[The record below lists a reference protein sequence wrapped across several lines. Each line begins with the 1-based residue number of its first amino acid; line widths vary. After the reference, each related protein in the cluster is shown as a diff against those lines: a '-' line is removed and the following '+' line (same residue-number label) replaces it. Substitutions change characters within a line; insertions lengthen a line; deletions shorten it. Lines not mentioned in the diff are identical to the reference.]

1 MYSRLPAPTPRAGGG
16 VGGGVRTEGGL
27 AKLSRRSQSFHSY
40 DMDRRSPLA
49 RQSPGSIGRQLK
61 SSSSQPSG
69 MSGRLQPPAEGGSRL
84 SAIPQPGG
92 SGLRAPRSR
101 PLTPELGV
109 RASSSSSSSSSSLD
123 VHLGGLGRHPATIM
137 EEDVS
142 GAPSP
147 PPPPLP
153 PPFGGAAR
161 EPRGLACGGAQRARK
176 FHGGG
181 GGGDGG
187 DSRLARAVENAKAA
201 GRLEVANFDGDGD
214 VDFSPDGGFA
224 ALGFGALAATRL
236 PSGGAQRLPRG
247 GAREGP
253 APRCGADAATAAAGR
268 RISCQERPSL
278 DGGDTSERSERNDGA
293 PRKTSR
299 SLIARGDGG
308 GAGGGGKRGSCS
320 SGIPKPGACGQ
331 GGRRR
336 GPTTGALGDC
346 RVNGG
351 SPLGLPLLKSPGDSK
366 TSSSSSLASLEGR
379 STGSATPL
387 SPGFLSPTP
396 TGAGGGVTPHFPA
409 GRISMPATPASGG
422 QAVAAATAAAGGVA
436 VATGAG
442 RVLSNGVQLP
452 LAQQQQQHPNTAT
465 VAPFSYRLQTERGAR
480 SGPAR
485 GGGERTRT
493 PASVRK
499 SREQQLVGESVETE
513 WERNVKDINDLKQ
526 DLEETMSNLRDTQV
540 PHSSLKAGFGPT
552 GRPPW
557 VDTASE
563 HQGSPRMQAG
573 EAPSLGT
580 GRFPASS
587 TSSLATAGSG
597 GSGGGA
603 AGPGRRPRSGVTV
616 PADGGG
622 RCYGRG
628 PPRAAGRVGHEAR
641 PGACELFSEED
652 DEVMDEDEEDGEE
665 LVIECDDLEV
675 SGYASDGDL
684 LGKSLYRRQRTSGYL
699 TDGGS
704 GFSSHKLSLFQPG
717 PQARSKVP
725 RVTSLTPGEGDSW
738 EDSSSVSSGLSDTID
753 NISTDDLNTS
763 SSVSSYPTTPTN
775 SRKNL
780 SLQLKTDAEKCSLG
794 EGGSGWYC
802 SLPREGRKKADS
814 RADTR
819 SGTTGRAGGGYGGGG
834 GAGEWGAV
842 GRRSVEAGGGSSQA
856 GGGDGERE
864 KRARRRGLPVAGQ
877 YGMGSRATAA
887 TGGMTAAG
895 GAAVT
900 TAAAAAGGAVTPAGA
915 ASSRMSSRVTQLKT
929 TGKTDDAKASEK
941 RLMSPKPVRIQ
952 RAVSDAGRS
961 VLGGDDT
968 RKPPSGLARPIGMT
982 ATGIRKPGSGA
993 SGAMVTASGA
1003 TIRSGSA
1010 TVGKIPTAR
1019 SGGLGG
1025 TLSRGGGGSAA
1036 GRKISLEST
1045 PVTEQM
1051 GLMNARASPQY
1062 RSLPRPAKSAY
1073 GKSRY
1078 TGEMS
1083 VGGGG
1088 AGGRAAGAAGGTTL
1102 KEAAKFTLG
1111 GSVTSLTNQTDREKA
1126 MLADTECAVSRE
1138 AKLGGRAGFH
1148 PGSHQQ
1154 ELSYSGVSSPASRM
1168 SFGYKSKGK
1177 ASAAE
1182 SAAKASVGQQQ
1193 QQPKTPALS
1202 MRRQLSG
1209 GGTVATSSEGRAPDS
1224 GNGSPMHAAATDTVS
1239 SLRDVPPPSSSSS
1252 SSSATAAAIAA
1263 RDFDYSPL
1271 LLLPPASDFGAPESP
1286 PMSPASVKSA
1296 DSCCHAPA
1304 ASASPY
1310 PKGGPSYTSLG
1321 CSRNTSC
1328 ESLGPPPA
1336 AAAFGGGHAEGRPA
1350 SLRGSPVHYASP
1362 TSYGSPTHPAAHG
1375 TRDPKAAPLL
1385 HPAAATE
1392 MGIDGGG
1399 GGGVGGGSQGSPSKA
1414 VAGKSLLERYGMAYG
1429 RSSEEIAEQQRCHS
1443 VLGLCDSPDSLSL
1456 APLPSLSSLASRYQ
1470 LPVSPSLASPPP
1482 ASPPPSPRLLGP
1494 QGSFEQLGREGPAKR
1509 LSAASL
1515 DGRPKALSRSTSFR
1529 DCTEQLHGSVLSL
1542 ASCTSSIYS
1551 VPDEKSQSEI
1561 ETLRRELDQ
1570 SQDKVSTLTGQLST
1584 NANLVAAFEK
1594 SLTSMTSRL
1603 QNLTASAEQKDSE
1616 LGELRKM
1623 IDNLTKE
1630 NMAAQEAM
1638 SGVLSTTQQ
1647 SNTGSLSPQAGEPRL
1662 HRQNSCESIS
1672 SVNSI
1677 TSHSSAE
1684 LADAKKKKKGWL
1696 KISFRQAF
1704 SKKKGGKGPGEGEPG
1719 KSPETSAQPAA
1730 TSEADTTTPG
1740 QPGTKPSE
1748 GPAGPPP
1755 PEVDTIM
1762 QLRSE
1767 LRHKE
1772 MKLTDIR
1779 LEALNS
1785 AHQLNTLQDAMNSMQ
1800 SMIESLKVENDQ
1812 LKSDTPVVGAATAP
1826 GGTAEPTSPRP
1837 LRSRLQ
1843 HSRSLPSTSNL
1854 ESLLKDSVDKAQCKQ
1869 VRLVVSSAESW
1880 RQSKTSKV
1888 TQFALGRVDIGEN
1901 TTWEELDGIIRHVF
1915 KEYIIRVDPV
1925 SSLGLSSESIVGYNV
1940 GAVRRT
1946 RNSPEPVPLP
1956 WDSLPEDGEPC
1967 IAISLK
1973 GLGESSLDSLAFEGL
1988 TPKPVL
1994 QRCSGLLLDHRHLVL
2009 CGPPGSGKSC
2019 LAAQL
2024 GQWLVRR
2031 AGLRVTD
2038 DTVATFSVNQSTADE
2053 IRQYLVD
2060 LAELCSGGLEIGD
2073 VPRVIILDGLQEA
2086 GQPGDL
2092 LTPAINCQ
2100 HHVFP
2105 YLIGIFEQVTSA
2117 TPDVK
2122 LHPNVRFVLHGSQVE
2137 PVKGFLGRFLRR
2149 RLVEAEVDTATR
2161 NSNLV
2166 KVIEWIPKL
2175 WRHLNRFLESHG
2187 PGGVS
2192 VGPHLFLSCPM
2203 DVSESRVWFVD
2214 LWNRSLLP
2222 FLCEAVRTG
2231 LQMYGKRGAWEDP
2244 TQWVLD
2250 MYPWAAGPGRHEAPL
2265 LARLRPEDAGYDVPQ
2280 CDNHAS
2286 LPKPTP
2292 PSGPTADPLMNMLLK
2307 LKEAADS
2314 SQS

>member
-1 MYSRLPAPTPRAGGG
+1 
-16 VGGGVRTEGGL
+16 
-27 AKLSRRSQSFHSY
+27 
-40 DMDRRSPLA
+40 
-49 RQSPGSIGRQLK
+49 
-61 SSSSQPSG
+61 
-69 MSGRLQPPAEGGSRL
+69 
-84 SAIPQPGG
+84 
-92 SGLRAPRSR
+92 
-101 PLTPELGV
+101 
-109 RASSSSSSSSSSLD
+109 
-123 VHLGGLGRHPATIM
+123 
-137 EEDVS
+137 
-142 GAPSP
+142 
-147 PPPPLP
+147 
-153 PPFGGAAR
+153 
-161 EPRGLACGGAQRARK
+161 
-176 FHGGG
+176 
-181 GGGDGG
+181 
-187 DSRLARAVENAKAA
+187 
-201 GRLEVANFDGDGD
+201 
-214 VDFSPDGGFA
+214 
-224 ALGFGALAATRL
+224 
-236 PSGGAQRLPRG
+236 
-247 GAREGP
+247 
-253 APRCGADAATAAAGR
+253 
-268 RISCQERPSL
+268 
-278 DGGDTSERSERNDGA
+278 
-293 PRKTSR
+293 
-299 SLIARGDGG
+299 
-308 GAGGGGKRGSCS
+308 
-320 SGIPKPGACGQ
+320 
-331 GGRRR
+331 
-336 GPTTGALGDC
+336 
-346 RVNGG
+346 
-351 SPLGLPLLKSPGDSK
+351 
-366 TSSSSSLASLEGR
+366 
-379 STGSATPL
+379 
-387 SPGFLSPTP
+387 
-396 TGAGGGVTPHFPA
+396 
-409 GRISMPATPASGG
+409 
-422 QAVAAATAAAGGVA
+422 
-436 VATGAG
+436 
-442 RVLSNGVQLP
+442 
-452 LAQQQQQHPNTAT
+452 
-465 VAPFSYRLQTERGAR
+465 
-480 SGPAR
+480 
-485 GGGERTRT
+485 
-493 PASVRK
+493 
-499 SREQQLVGESVETE
+499 
-513 WERNVKDINDLKQ
+513 
-526 DLEETMSNLRDTQV
+526 
-540 PHSSLKAGFGPT
+540 
-552 GRPPW
+552 
-557 VDTASE
+557 
-563 HQGSPRMQAG
+563 
-573 EAPSLGT
+573 
-580 GRFPASS
+580 
-587 TSSLATAGSG
+587 
-597 GSGGGA
+597 
-603 AGPGRRPRSGVTV
+603 
-616 PADGGG
+616 
-622 RCYGRG
+622 
-628 PPRAAGRVGHEAR
+628 
-641 PGACELFSEED
+641 
-652 DEVMDEDEEDGEE
+652 
-665 LVIECDDLEV
+665 
-675 SGYASDGDL
+675 
-684 LGKSLYRRQRTSGYL
+684 
-699 TDGGS
+699 
-704 GFSSHKLSLFQPG
+704 
-717 PQARSKVP
+717 
-725 RVTSLTPGEGDSW
+725 SW

-780 SLQLKTDAEKCSLG
+780 SLQL
-794 EGGSGWYC
+794 
-802 SLPREGRKKADS
+802 
-814 RADTR
+814 
-819 SGTTGRAGGGYGGGG
+819 
-834 GAGEWGAV
+834 
-842 GRRSVEAGGGSSQA
+842 AGGGSSQA

-887 TGGMTAAG
+887 AGGMTAAG

-900 TAAAAAGGAVTPAGA
+900 TAAAAGGAVTPAGA
-915 ASSRMSSRVTQLKT
+915 ASSRMNSRVTQLKT

-968 RKPPSGLARPIGMT
+968 RKPPSGLARPSGVT

-1025 TLSRGGGGSAA
+1025 TLSRGGGAA

-1083 VGGGG
+1083 VGGGVG
-1088 AGGRAAGAAGGTTL
+1088 GGGGGGGRAAGAAGGTTL

-1126 MLADTECAVSRE
+1126 MLADTECAASRE
-1138 AKLGGRAGFH
+1138 AKLGGRPGFH
-1148 PGSHQQ
+1148 PGSYQQ

-1168 SFGYKSKGK
+1168 
-1177 ASAAE
+1177 
-1182 SAAKASVGQQQ
+1182 
-1193 QQPKTPALS
+1193 
-1202 MRRQLSG
+1202 QLSG
-1209 GGTVATSSEGRAPDS
+1209 GAAVATSSEGRAPDS
-1224 GNGSPMHAAATDTVS
+1224 GDGSPMHAAATDTVS
-1239 SLRDVPPPSSSSS
+1239 SLRDVPPPSSSSP
-1252 SSSATAAAIAA
+1252 ATAAIAA

-1286 PMSPASVKSA
+1286 PMSPASAKSA
-1296 DSCCHAPA
+1296 DSCCHVPA
-1304 ASASPY
+1304 ASTSPY
-1310 PKGGPSYTSLG
+1310 PKGGASYTSLG

-1336 AAAFGGGHAEGRPA
+1336 AAGFGAGHAEGRPA
-1350 SLRGSPVHYASP
+1350 SLRGSPVQAIYEIQLFLAR
-1362 TSYGSPTHPAAHG
+1362 
-1375 TRDPKAAPLL
+1375 TR
-1385 HPAAATE
+1385 
-1392 MGIDGGG
+1392 
-1399 GGGVGGGSQGSPSKA
+1399 S
-1414 VAGKSLLERYGMAYG
+1414 RYGMAYG

-1443 VLGLCDSPDSLSL
+1443 VLGLSESPDSLSL

-1470 LPVSPSLASPPP
+1470 LPVVSVPVSPSLASPPP

-1551 VPDEKSQSEI
+1551 VQI

-1719 KSPETSAQPAA
+1719 KSSETSAQPAA

-1748 GPAGPPP
+1748 GPAGYGFTDKQPP

-1826 GGTAEPTSPRP
+1826 EGTAEPTSPRP

-1854 ESLLKDSVDKAQCKQ
+1854 ALTTRLYSQSLLKDSVDKAQCKQ

-1888 TQFALGRVDIGEN
+1888 TQFALGRVDIGES

-2100 HHVFP
+2100 HHVLCTSP

-2122 LHPNVRFVLHGSQVE
+2122 LHPNVR
-2137 PVKGFLGRFLRR
+2137 
-2149 RLVEAEVDTATR
+2149 
-2161 NSNLV
+2161 
-2166 KVIEWIPKL
+2166 
-2175 WRHLNRFLESHG
+2175 
-2187 PGGVS
+2187 
-2192 VGPHLFLSCPM
+2192 
-2203 DVSESRVWFVD
+2203 
-2214 LWNRSLLP
+2214 
-2222 FLCEAVRTG
+2222 
-2231 LQMYGKRGAWEDP
+2231 
-2244 TQWVLD
+2244 
-2250 MYPWAAGPGRHEAPL
+2250 
-2265 LARLRPEDAGYDVPQ
+2265 
-2280 CDNHAS
+2280 
-2286 LPKPTP
+2286 
-2292 PSGPTADPLMNMLLK
+2292 
-2307 LKEAADS
+2307 
-2314 SQS
+2314 

>member
-1 MYSRLPAPTPRAGGG
+1 MFLLTYRRQQQQGNLWSVAAADSGRRMGVVSWADQHRRLPAPTPRAGGG

-109 RASSSSSSSSSSLD
+109 RASSSSSSSSSSSLD

-499 SREQQLVGESVETE
+499 SREQQLVVHSIVGSGEEGGFMCARIVCTGAREMVISGASNNNRMIRRIFRHHRHRRTDRLPSVGRTQDNAAGGAGLSDAACRSGEEFEDNSSSRARGRRREGRRTALASEQPGGVAAERADHRHRHRRHRSLGGASAPGAGAMLGEDPSSWYFADEEEDDEESWRASSVSKARFVRAESESGKAGGGAGGAGARNWRRASATQLTVFSSLTGVIAARPAVQASRRQPEERRRKSFAGSLLPYWSGEEAVAASAGHQRREEREAAAATATAAVGRQQAPPTALPAVAAASVSGALQKSTRSLSRSGSKSEKLSGRASVALGMGGFEDRGPSREQQQQKNQQHQQYHSQQQQHQQHNQHQQQQHNQQQHHGGAGSRPTSRYGDSEGSKSDDEILACKSKRKWKAKRQSSESCAREGIASMDQDVILTMLSDIESMLYYRVYGESVETE

-603 AGPGRRPRSGVTV
+603 AGPGRRPRSGVMV
-616 PADGGG
+616 PAEGGG

-1126 MLADTECAVSRE
+1126 MLADTECAASRE

-1252 SSSATAAAIAA
+1252 SATAAAIAA

-1336 AAAFGGGHAEGRPA
+1336 AAGFGGGHAEGRPA

-1551 VPDEKSQSEI
+1551 VI

-1854 ESLLKDSVDKAQCKQ
+1854 G
-1869 VRLVVSSAESW
+1869 
-1880 RQSKTSKV
+1880 T
-1888 TQFALGRVDIGEN
+1888 
-1901 TTWEELDGIIRHVF
+1901 
-1915 KEYIIRVDPV
+1915 
-1925 SSLGLSSESIVGYNV
+1925 
-1940 GAVRRT
+1940 
-1946 RNSPEPVPLP
+1946 
-1956 WDSLPEDGEPC
+1956 
-1967 IAISLK
+1967 
-1973 GLGESSLDSLAFEGL
+1973 
-1988 TPKPVL
+1988 
-1994 QRCSGLLLDHRHLVL
+1994 
-2009 CGPPGSGKSC
+2009 
-2019 LAAQL
+2019 
-2024 GQWLVRR
+2024 
-2031 AGLRVTD
+2031 
-2038 DTVATFSVNQSTADE
+2038 
-2053 IRQYLVD
+2053 
-2060 LAELCSGGLEIGD
+2060 
-2073 VPRVIILDGLQEA
+2073 
-2086 GQPGDL
+2086 
-2092 LTPAINCQ
+2092 
-2100 HHVFP
+2100 
-2105 YLIGIFEQVTSA
+2105 
-2117 TPDVK
+2117 
-2122 LHPNVRFVLHGSQVE
+2122 
-2137 PVKGFLGRFLRR
+2137 
-2149 RLVEAEVDTATR
+2149 
-2161 NSNLV
+2161 
-2166 KVIEWIPKL
+2166 
-2175 WRHLNRFLESHG
+2175 
-2187 PGGVS
+2187 
-2192 VGPHLFLSCPM
+2192 
-2203 DVSESRVWFVD
+2203 
-2214 LWNRSLLP
+2214 
-2222 FLCEAVRTG
+2222 
-2231 LQMYGKRGAWEDP
+2231 
-2244 TQWVLD
+2244 
-2250 MYPWAAGPGRHEAPL
+2250 
-2265 LARLRPEDAGYDVPQ
+2265 
-2280 CDNHAS
+2280 
-2286 LPKPTP
+2286 
-2292 PSGPTADPLMNMLLK
+2292 
-2307 LKEAADS
+2307 
-2314 SQS
+2314 

>member
-1 MYSRLPAPTPRAGGG
+1 MLAA
-16 VGGGVRTEGGL
+16 EGGRHH
-27 AKLSRRSQSFHSY
+27 AG
-40 DMDRRSPLA
+40 A
-49 RQSPGSIGRQLK
+49 AVQLK

-1603 QNLTASAEQKDSE
+1603 QNLTASAEQKQDSE

>member
-1 MYSRLPAPTPRAGGG
+1 
-16 VGGGVRTEGGL
+16 
-27 AKLSRRSQSFHSY
+27 
-40 DMDRRSPLA
+40 
-49 RQSPGSIGRQLK
+49 
-61 SSSSQPSG
+61 
-69 MSGRLQPPAEGGSRL
+69 
-84 SAIPQPGG
+84 
-92 SGLRAPRSR
+92 
-101 PLTPELGV
+101 
-109 RASSSSSSSSSSLD
+109 
-123 VHLGGLGRHPATIM
+123 
-137 EEDVS
+137 
-142 GAPSP
+142 
-147 PPPPLP
+147 
-153 PPFGGAAR
+153 
-161 EPRGLACGGAQRARK
+161 
-176 FHGGG
+176 
-181 GGGDGG
+181 
-187 DSRLARAVENAKAA
+187 
-201 GRLEVANFDGDGD
+201 
-214 VDFSPDGGFA
+214 
-224 ALGFGALAATRL
+224 
-236 PSGGAQRLPRG
+236 
-247 GAREGP
+247 
-253 APRCGADAATAAAGR
+253 
-268 RISCQERPSL
+268 
-278 DGGDTSERSERNDGA
+278 
-293 PRKTSR
+293 
-299 SLIARGDGG
+299 
-308 GAGGGGKRGSCS
+308 
-320 SGIPKPGACGQ
+320 
-331 GGRRR
+331 
-336 GPTTGALGDC
+336 
-346 RVNGG
+346 
-351 SPLGLPLLKSPGDSK
+351 
-366 TSSSSSLASLEGR
+366 
-379 STGSATPL
+379 
-387 SPGFLSPTP
+387 
-396 TGAGGGVTPHFPA
+396 
-409 GRISMPATPASGG
+409 
-422 QAVAAATAAAGGVA
+422 
-436 VATGAG
+436 
-442 RVLSNGVQLP
+442 
-452 LAQQQQQHPNTAT
+452 
-465 VAPFSYRLQTERGAR
+465 
-480 SGPAR
+480 
-485 GGGERTRT
+485 
-493 PASVRK
+493 
-499 SREQQLVGESVETE
+499 
-513 WERNVKDINDLKQ
+513 
-526 DLEETMSNLRDTQV
+526 
-540 PHSSLKAGFGPT
+540 
-552 GRPPW
+552 
-557 VDTASE
+557 
-563 HQGSPRMQAG
+563 
-573 EAPSLGT
+573 
-580 GRFPASS
+580 
-587 TSSLATAGSG
+587 
-597 GSGGGA
+597 
-603 AGPGRRPRSGVTV
+603 
-616 PADGGG
+616 
-622 RCYGRG
+622 
-628 PPRAAGRVGHEAR
+628 
-641 PGACELFSEED
+641 
-652 DEVMDEDEEDGEE
+652 
-665 LVIECDDLEV
+665 
-675 SGYASDGDL
+675 
-684 LGKSLYRRQRTSGYL
+684 
-699 TDGGS
+699 
-704 GFSSHKLSLFQPG
+704 
-717 PQARSKVP
+717 
-725 RVTSLTPGEGDSW
+725 SW

-780 SLQLKTDAEKCSLG
+780 SLQLLLRVHSSLEKNTEWLVTELCF
-794 EGGSGWYC
+794 
-802 SLPREGRKKADS
+802 KKACAHGFLPLPKINRCRFNDS
-814 RADTR
+814 TKVSGEKSKTM
-819 SGTTGRAGGGYGGGG
+819 SGTLNP
-834 GAGEWGAV
+834 V
-842 GRRSVEAGGGSSQA
+842 HSST
-856 GGGDGERE
+856 
-864 KRARRRGLPVAGQ
+864 
-877 YGMGSRATAA
+877 SR
-887 TGGMTAAG
+887 
-895 GAAVT
+895 
-900 TAAAAAGGAVTPAGA
+900 
-915 ASSRMSSRVTQLKT
+915 QLKRLSCPVT
-929 TGKTDDAKASEK
+929 LNVHRGNEFSLCSSVFAGKTDDAKASEK

-968 RKPPSGLARPIGMT
+968 RKPPSGLARPSGVT

-1025 TLSRGGGGSAA
+1025 TLSRGGGAA

-1083 VGGGG
+1083 VGGGVG
-1088 AGGRAAGAAGGTTL
+1088 GGGGGGGRAAGAAGGTTL

-1126 MLADTECAVSRE
+1126 MLADTECAASRE
-1138 AKLGGRAGFH
+1138 AKLGGRPGFH
-1148 PGSHQQ
+1148 PGSYQQ

-1168 SFGYKSKGK
+1168 C
-1177 ASAAE
+1177 
-1182 SAAKASVGQQQ
+1182 VG
-1193 QQPKTPALS
+1193 LS
-1202 MRRQLSG
+1202 RWLCMPERRATTLSLSG
-1209 GGTVATSSEGRAPDS
+1209 RSATNPRERHRQQSRRPKPRS
-1224 GNGSPMHAAATDTVS
+1224 G
-1239 SLRDVPPPSSSSS
+1239 SSSSS
-1252 SSSATAAAIAA
+1252 SSSPKP
-1263 RDFDYSPL
+1263 R
-1271 LLLPPASDFGAPESP
+1271 PASDFGAPESP
-1286 PMSPASVKSA
+1286 PMSPASAKSA
-1296 DSCCHAPA
+1296 DSCCHVPA
-1304 ASASPY
+1304 ASTSPY
-1310 PKGGPSYTSLG
+1310 PKGGASYTSLG

-1336 AAAFGGGHAEGRPA
+1336 AAGFGAGHAEGRPA
-1350 SLRGSPVHYASP
+1350 SLRGSPVQLYMRSNCFLRALVQVPVPRPAAQPELARLALPAARCQISASP
-1362 TSYGSPTHPAAHG
+1362 HPLRINNFSIRSAARLGPWVYNNTSKIITHRSFKNMWIPYNDGTAGSHTDLGQSSP
-1375 TRDPKAAPLL
+1375 
-1385 HPAAATE
+1385 
-1392 MGIDGGG
+1392 M
-1399 GGGVGGGSQGSPSKA
+1399 SQGSLVWYHLGCKIPTDFPS
-1414 VAGKSLLERYGMAYG
+1414 MM
-1429 RSSEEIAEQQRCHS
+1429 
-1443 VLGLCDSPDSLSL
+1443 
-1456 APLPSLSSLASRYQ
+1456 
-1470 LPVSPSLASPPP
+1470 SPSLASPPP

-1684 LADAKKKKKGWL
+1684 LADAKKKKKGWAPQL

-1719 KSPETSAQPAA
+1719 KSSETSAQPAA
-1730 TSEADTTTPG
+1730 TKCLHSNGYIMSSRGQCPALKSSESMCHAVVSDYR
-1740 QPGTKPSE
+1740 Q
-1748 GPAGPPP
+1748 PP

-1826 GGTAEPTSPRP
+1826 EGTAEPTSPRP

-1888 TQFALGRVDIGEN
+1888 TQFALGRVDIGES

-2100 HHVFP
+2100 HHVLCTSP

-2122 LHPNVRFVLHGSQVE
+2122 LHPNVR
-2137 PVKGFLGRFLRR
+2137 
-2149 RLVEAEVDTATR
+2149 
-2161 NSNLV
+2161 
-2166 KVIEWIPKL
+2166 
-2175 WRHLNRFLESHG
+2175 
-2187 PGGVS
+2187 
-2192 VGPHLFLSCPM
+2192 
-2203 DVSESRVWFVD
+2203 
-2214 LWNRSLLP
+2214 
-2222 FLCEAVRTG
+2222 
-2231 LQMYGKRGAWEDP
+2231 
-2244 TQWVLD
+2244 
-2250 MYPWAAGPGRHEAPL
+2250 
-2265 LARLRPEDAGYDVPQ
+2265 
-2280 CDNHAS
+2280 
-2286 LPKPTP
+2286 
-2292 PSGPTADPLMNMLLK
+2292 
-2307 LKEAADS
+2307 
-2314 SQS
+2314 